1 MEAETKHTPAPW
13 CVGSA
18 QPIGG
23 AREVFEEKTGRTV
36 AMVWPPEY
44 GAKTGNAALVALAPE
59 MLAELRQAELALR
72 HAAQESA
79 GRVRREIVD
88 GWILRASSIRDLI
101 YNATDEAIDASG
113 MPI

>member
-1 MEAETKHTPAPW
+1 MATKTKHTPGPW
-13 CVGSA
+13 CVTHYS
-18 QPIGG
+18 GG
-23 AREVFEEKTGRTV
+23 DKGIYRESDGRDV
-36 AMVWPPEY
+36 ALVRGYDERTC
-44 GAKTGNAALVALAPE
+44 ANAALIAHAPE

-88 GWILRASSIRDLI
+88 GWILRAGSIRDLI